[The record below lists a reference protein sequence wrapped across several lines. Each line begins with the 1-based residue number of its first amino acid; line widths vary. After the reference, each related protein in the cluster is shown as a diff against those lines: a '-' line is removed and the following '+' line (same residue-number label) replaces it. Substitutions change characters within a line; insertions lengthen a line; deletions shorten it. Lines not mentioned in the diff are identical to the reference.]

1 MWCSLIQ
8 NAWKQAKSMHM
19 ALNLQMKTHP
29 SSKTQNAHCH
39 DIKQN
44 LGAVSVFI
52 CVSPASTQD
61 EEKDMCAFPGLDL
74 GDATRFTKGL
84 KGWGL
89 LDKTILCWFHVRDNL
104 CGGVIKRIIFTHYAK
119 AITVIGGS
127 YKISY
132 ATDKIEDSSGM
143 ESCG

>member
-1 MWCSLIQ
+1 
-8 NAWKQAKSMHM
+8 MHM

-44 LGAVSVFI
+44 LGVVSVFI
-52 CVSPASTQD
+52 CVSPASTQA

-84 KGWGL
+84 KG
-89 LDKTILCWFHVRDNL
+89 
-104 CGGVIKRIIFTHYAK
+104 
-119 AITVIGGS
+119 
-127 YKISY
+127 
-132 ATDKIEDSSGM
+132 
-143 ESCG
+143 